1 MKLAEKM
8 VIKTIETHT
17 MGDPTRIV
25 VEGMPEVQGSSI
37 YEKKLRL
44 MEDFDFIRS
53 SLILEPRGH
62 RDMFGAI
69 LLPPTQPDA
78 DIGVVFMDTQSYL
91 NMCGHGTMGVVT
103 AILEE
108 NIINKPGDIVPLKLE
123 TPAGLIEVEATRT
136 GDKVTEVAITNV
148 PAFSV
153 LTDTPLELAPGKTI
167 KLDVAFGGSF
177 FAIVDIHELEYDL
190 TIENTNELAELGME
204 IKALANKQI
213 KVQHPKNAGIN
224 TIDLILFVDQSKNEG
239 INTKNLAIFGET
251 QVARSACGTGLSAQ
265 MAAQFVKGK
274 LGLNED
280 FNTESIIETAFKGQL
295 INQHTEDTITYV
307 TPKIRGNAD
316 VIGKHTF
323 ILHPDDVLVNGFLL
337 NRKETILTL
346 NSESTCE
353 SI

>member
-1 MKLAEKM
+1 MVLTEKL

-25 VEGMPEVQGSSI
+25 VEGMPEVPGDSVF
-37 YEKKLRL
+37 EKKLSLIR
-44 MEDFDFIRS
+44 DFDFIRS

-69 LLPPTQPDA
+69 LLPPTLPDA

-108 NIINKPGDIVPLKLE
+108 NIIDKPGDIVPLKLE
-123 TPAGLIEVEATRT
+123 TPAGLIEVVATRT

-153 LTDTPLELAPGKTI
+153 LSDAPLEMASGKTI
-167 KLDVAFGGSF
+167 KLDIAFGGSF
-177 FAIVDIHELEYDL
+177 FAIVDINELEYNL
-190 TIENTNELAELGME
+190 SIENTNALAELGME
-204 IKALANKQI
+204 IKALANQQF
-213 KVQHPKNAGIN
+213 KVQHPKNEGIN
-224 TIDLILFVDQSKNEG
+224 TIDLILFVDKSKNEG

-265 MAAQFVKGK
+265 MAAQFAKGK
-274 LGLNED
+274 LGLNEPY
-280 FNTESIIETAFKGQL
+280 NTESIIETAFKGQL
-295 INQHTEDTITYV
+295 INLHDEGNIIYV
-307 TPKIRGNAD
+307 TPQIRGNAD

-323 ILHPDDVLVNGFLL
+323 ILRPDDVLVNGFLL
-337 NRKETILTL
+337 NRKETIYTL
-346 NSESTCE
+346 K
-353 SI
+353 